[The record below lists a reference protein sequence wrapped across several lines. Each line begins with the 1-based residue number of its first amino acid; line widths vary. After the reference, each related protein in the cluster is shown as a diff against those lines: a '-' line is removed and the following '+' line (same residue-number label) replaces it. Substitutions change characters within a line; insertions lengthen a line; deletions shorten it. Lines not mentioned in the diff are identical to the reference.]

1 MGAGR
6 RLSQVR
12 QTARKLTWNKQVRGK
27 AYERRAV
34 KEVHVQRKGEH
45 TALG

>member
-12 QTARKLTWNKQVRGK
+12 QTARKLTCNKQVREK

-34 KEVHVQRKGEH
+34 KEAHMQRKGAH
-45 TALG
+45 TVLA